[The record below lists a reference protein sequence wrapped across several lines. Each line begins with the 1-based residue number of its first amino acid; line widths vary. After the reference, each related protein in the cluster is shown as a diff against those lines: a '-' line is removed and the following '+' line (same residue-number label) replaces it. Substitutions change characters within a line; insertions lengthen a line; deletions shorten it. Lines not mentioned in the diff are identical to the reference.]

1 MSNEL
6 WNRVAEKLNEHS
18 YMTGVGRTVE
28 RVQATAE
35 VFTPTELVIE
45 MLQYFDLDG
54 LAPGKTVLDPA
65 CGEGQFLVAAK
76 WIKVFHFGMSEGDAL
91 RDIYGVDLMRDNVD
105 LCARRLGGG
114 TVLMGNSLKPTLR
127 LNGQT
132 DEEHRLM
139 CKLFDEAASE
149 RLRKKR
155 VAGHKKSQKSH
166 QSELE
171 LALP

>member
-54 LAPGKTVLDPA
+54 LAPGKTVLR
-65 CGEGQFLVAAK
+65 CV
-76 WIKVFHFGMSEGDAL
+76 
-91 RDIYGVDLMRDNVD
+91 
-105 LCARRLGGG
+105 
-114 TVLMGNSLKPTLR
+114 
-127 LNGQT
+127 
-132 DEEHRLM
+132 
-139 CKLFDEAASE
+139 
-149 RLRKKR
+149 
-155 VAGHKKSQKSH
+155 
-166 QSELE
+166 
-171 LALP
+171 